1 MKRFAYL
8 LVLALCAG
16 VTGCTIHHP
25 IDKDYAAYLAN
36 NQGESALPKAQ
47 RAADY
52 LLTPGTETHHYEF
65 RSALVGHANLWIV
78 DFGKLL
84 DMTLASQDVQQAFDG
99 LKRHDGAS
107 SDAPILRFELMQYRF
122 EDFRAYVTLKV
133 EVASAGQQLFSKTY
147 QVEGKSQGGKMFWG
161 GAFAMKN
168 AVQQSTKLAMDEIL
182 RSFIRDFNQLK
193 LARN

>member
-16 VTGCTIHHP
+16 VTGCTINHP

-47 RAADY
+47 GPADY
-52 LLTPGTETHHYEF
+52 LLAPATETHHYEF

-84 DMTLASQDVQQAFDG
+84 DMTLASQDVQQAFEG

-107 SDAPILRFELMQYRF
+107 SSAPVLRFELMQYRF
-122 EDFRAYVTLKV
+122 EDFRAYVTLNV

-182 RSFIRDFNQLK
+182 RNFIRDFNQLK
-193 LARN
+193 LAQN